1 MPSHQPPEPVS
12 RETILSDTILTM
24 ADGPIL
30 RVTLNRPDSGNDMTD
45 EMAAELTNI
54 ILGADENHRLVVLRG
69 AGDDFCTGRATG
81 RARIVAPEALQ
92 RRRSTEVIFDCYGAF
107 RKSTIPIVCLVQGRA
122 LGFGCALAALADITI
137 ATQDARFQIPEMAH
151 RIMPTMVMS
160 SLIDRLPR
168 KAISHMVYTSQII
181 GPERALAFG
190 IIGDIV
196 KAEEAEAALER
207 TCQAIIDAPAPAT
220 EGVKEYLKTA
230 MQMDVQGAVDFA
242 RNLHATI
249 NSSSEMKRTS

>member
-1 MPSHQPPEPVS
+1 M
-12 RETILSDTILTM
+12 SDTILTM

-30 RVTLNRPDSGNDMTD
+30 RVTLNRPDTGNDMTD
-45 EMAAELTNI
+45 EMAAELTR
-54 ILGADENHRLVVLRG
+54 ILLEAGDSYRLVVLRG
-69 AGDDFCTGRATG
+69 AGADFCTGRASG
-81 RARIVAPEALQ
+81 RARVVAAEALA

-107 RKSTIPIVCLVQGRA
+107 RKTPIPIVCLVQGRA
-122 LGFGCALAALADITI
+122 LGFGCAIAALADITI
-137 ATQDARFQIPEMAH
+137 ATQDSRFQVPEMAH

-168 KAISHMVYTSQII
+168 KAISHLVYTSQII

-196 KAEEAEAALER
+196 ASQEAEAALER
-207 TCQAIIDAPAPAT
+207 TCQAILNAPAPAT

-230 MQMDVQGAVDFA
+230 LQMDVQGAVDFA

>member
-1 MPSHQPPEPVS
+1 M
-12 RETILSDTILTM
+12 SDAILTV

-30 RVTLNRPDSGNDMTD
+30 RITLNRPDAGNGATD
-45 EMAAELTNI
+45 EMAAELTR
-54 ILGADENHRLVVLRG
+54 ILLDAGESHRLIVLRG
-69 AGDDFCTGRATG
+69 AGADFCTGRAAG
-81 RARIVAPEALQ
+81 RARVVAPEALQ

-107 RKSTIPIVCLVQGRA
+107 RKTTIPIVCFVQGRA

-137 ATQDARFQIPEMAH
+137 ATEDSLFQIPEMAH

-196 KAEEAEAALER
+196 ARDDAEAALDR
-207 TCQAIIDAPAPAT
+207 VCQAILDAPAPAT

-249 NSSSEMKRTS
+249 NSSSEMKRT

>member
-1 MPSHQPPEPVS
+1 M
-12 RETILSDTILTM
+12 SDAILTM

-30 RVTLNRPDSGNDMTD
+30 RITLNRPDAGNGATD
-45 EMAAELTNI
+45 EMAAQLTH
-54 ILGADENHRLVVLRG
+54 LLLDAGERYRLVVLRG
-69 AGDDFCTGRATG
+69 AGDDFCTGRAAG
-81 RARIVAPEALQ
+81 RARVVAPEALQ

-107 RKSTIPIVCLVQGRA
+107 RKTPIPIICLVQGRA

-137 ATQDARFQIPEMAH
+137 ATEDARFQVPEMAH

-168 KAISHMVYTSQII
+168 KAISHLVYTSQII

-190 IIGDIV
+190 IVGDIV
-196 KAEEAEAALER
+196 ARDDAEAALER
-207 TCQAIIDAPAPAT
+207 VCQAILDAPAPAT